1 VGRLSFRRKQAAGSD
16 TLEAL
21 LTEAATG
28 DAEARE
34 QLLKSYLPFVERVA
48 SSTCGR
54 AVART
59 DDEFQIAFVA
69 LNEAIDAYRTDRGAF
84 ISFAET
90 VMRRRLIDSFRVNSR
105 LRELPFTSFEEE
117 DDEGNLQNTVEAN
130 SALEAFA
137 RDQEASARAEEI
149 ARYAVELG
157 GYGLRFQDLVEVSP
171 KHVDARR
178 NAIEAARTVANDP
191 ELRTLFLKSRSLPLK
206 QLEARVQ
213 VSRKTLERQRSYIV
227 AVIVLLL
234 GDYALLH
241 SFIEGGTER

>member
-1 VGRLSFRRKQAAGSD
+1 MGRLSFRRKQAAGSD

-21 LTEAATG
+21 LAKAATG
-28 DAEARE
+28 DTEARE

-48 SSTCGR
+48 SGVCGR

-59 DDEFQIAFVA
+59 DDEFQIALVA

-105 LRELPFTSFEEE
+105 MRELPFTSFEEE
-117 DDEGNLQNTVEAN
+117 DDEGNMQNTVETS

-137 RDQEASARAEEI
+137 RDQETSARAEEI

-157 GYGLRFQDLVEVSP
+157 AYGLRFQDLVDVSP

-178 NAIEAARTVANDP
+178 NAIDAAKIVARDP
-191 ELRTLFLKSRSLPLK
+191 ELRSMFLKSRSLPLK

-241 SFIEGGTER
+241 SFIEGGIER

>member
-1 VGRLSFRRKQAAGSD
+1 MGRLSFRRNQTAGSD

-21 LTEAATG
+21 LAEAAAG

-34 QLLKSYLPFVERVA
+34 RLLKSYLPFVERVA
-48 SSTCGR
+48 SGVCGR

-59 DDEFQIAFVA
+59 DDEFQIALVA
-69 LNEAIDAYRTDRGAF
+69 LNEAIDAYKTDRGAF

-105 LRELPFTSFEEE
+105 VRELPFASFEEE
-117 DDEGNLQNTVEAN
+117 DDEGNVQNTVEAS
-130 SALEAFA
+130 SALEAYA
-137 RDQEASARAEEI
+137 RDQEVSDRAEEI

-157 GYGLRFQDLVEVSP
+157 VYGLRFQDLVEISP

-178 NAIEAARTVANDP
+178 NAIDAAKTVVSDP
-191 ELRTLFLKSRSLPLK
+191 ELRSLFLKSRSLPLK
-206 QLEARVQ
+206 QLQGRVQ